1 MDDLKQ
7 YLISVIIAAIVS
19 GLILRFFQRNGAHT
33 RLIKLLIGLFLS
45 ITVISPLTRI
55 QFDRVITYFD
65 EFEINAQKAVSD
77 GTIQANQ
84 ATETIIKDKATT
96 YILDKASELGIEVE
110 VDVTLTQTDPKT
122 PCFVTIDG
130 TVPAYKKQQLQKTIE
145 NDLGVSKEN
154 QRWK

>member
-19 GLILRFFQRNGAHT
+19 GLILHFFQKNGAHT

-77 GTIQANQ
+77 GAFQANQ